1 MTFVD
6 ELKAKERE
14 PYQPPAP
21 EPTKEELEHQKR
33 HEYIVSGDF
42 AREIIDKLKRDL
54 LDELEDSRTFGTSM
68 ARYHTVRCIYEE
80 REYCKKE
87 REYHKKYSCSEKPGV
102 DIKERKRELL
112 KYHLPHRVF
121 DKDETD
127 RLKRQLQKKLVADGF
142 NVSFDIKEFKYKI
155 CSGLG
160 LCVEKKSYGYTMS
173 FTVHWK

>member
-14 PYQPPAP
+14 PYNPVPA
-21 EPTKEELEHQKR
+21 PTKEELEHQKR
-33 HEYIVSGDF
+33 HEYIMSGDF
-42 AREIIDKLKRDL
+42 ARDIIDKLKRYL
-54 LDELEDSRTFGTSM
+54 LDELEASRIFGSPM
-68 ARYHTVRCIYEE
+68 ERYHTVRCIYEE
-80 REYCKKE
+80 REYRKKE
-87 REYHKKYSCSEKPGV
+87 REYHKKCYCSEGQGV
-102 DIKERKRELL
+102 DKKERKRELL

-121 DKDETD
+121 DKDEAD
-127 RLKRQLQKKLVADGF
+127 CLKRQLQKSLVADGF

-160 LCVEKKSYGYTMS
+160 LGVEKKSYGYTMS